1 MANGYLLLVLL
12 VIQHMYVTNAVHE
25 SMNMM
30 IQPRSRECFYEDMGQ
45 GSPAH
50 TVEAFVRTGGNVDVY
65 FTINGPLDLEDI
77 RSEKFENP
85 LVEERVDAEKQ
96 VSSDSYTFKMDFKP
110 KTPGTYAFCLDNR
123 RSRFLAKIVE
133 LDVRLTQRVEPIA
146 IKIKEQKGENQEEE
160 ENMER
165 AKESISKIR
174 KGLAKIQLQQQRDRH
189 RLALHSETNIS
200 SHNRVV
206 AGSIIETA
214 FFIAASLFQ
223 IVYVR
228 RWFAQRTSNP
238 TNKQR
243 A

>member
-1 MANGYLLLVLL
+1 
-12 VIQHMYVTNAVHE
+12 
-25 SMNMM
+25 MN
-30 IQPRSRECFYEDMGQ
+30 Q

-50 TVEAFVRTGGNVDVY
+50 TIEAFVRTGGNVDIY
-65 FTINGPLDLEDI
+65 FTINGPLDLQDVRMEN
-77 RSEKFENP
+77 FENP

-123 RSRFLAKIVE
+123 KSRFLSKVVE
-133 LDVRLTQRVEPIA
+133 LDVRMTQRVEPIA
-146 IKIKEQKGENQEEE
+146 IKLKGENQEEE

-223 IVYVR
+223 IIYVR

-238 TNKQR
+238 GGKQR

>member
-1 MANGYLLLVLL
+1 MTMMLGLLLLIRL
-12 VIQHMYVTNAVHE
+12 SSSVHE
-25 SMNMM
+25 SMNMV
-30 IQPRSRECFYEDMGQ
+30 IQARTRECFYEDMNQ
-45 GSPAH
+45 NDPAH

-65 FTINGPLDLEDI
+65 FTINGPLDLQDI
-77 RSEKFENP
+77 RSETFESP

-133 LDVRLTQRVEPIA
+133 LDVRLTQRVEPIS
-146 IKIKEQKGENQEEE
+146 IKIKDQKGDNQEEE

-238 TNKQR
+238 TGKQR